1 MRLSLLGT
9 GWLGSALAKHY
20 IAQGWSVMGSTTQKD
35 PKIQGLHHVP
45 ICLSADQTA
54 PLPSKFFNTDYLIIT
69 LPFRRNFT
77 NPMDY
82 LNQCKALTPM
92 LAQYQPSIRH
102 VIFTS
107 STGVYSNYGQRAKE
121 SDSIVPETD
130 RQRALLA
137 VEDYFLSGPVPATVV
152 RLGGLYGPGREKG
165 RFIAARKARGQA
177 LGGGTPVN
185 MIHLYDC
192 IKLITAIIQ
201 KQKTNTIYNGV
212 HPGHPTKSRFY
223 GINLGNDCLE
233 HKRVCSQ
240 KATDELGLVFQ
251 NHATL

>member
-1 MRLSLLGT
+1 MRVSLLGT
-9 GWLGSALAKHY
+9 GWLGSALAQHY
-20 IAQGWSVMGSTTQKD
+20 LAMGCSVMGSTTNED
-35 PKIQGLHHVP
+35 PKISGLQHVP
-45 ICLSADQTA
+45 IQLSATHTD
-54 PLPSKFFNTDYLIIT
+54 PLPSEFFNTDCLIVT
-69 LPFRRNFT
+69 LPFRRSFID
-77 NPMDY
+77 PMDY
-82 LNQCKALTPM
+82 LKQCETLSP
-92 LAQYQPSIRH
+92 LLDPSVIQH

-107 STGVYSNYGQRAKE
+107 STGVYPNHGQLAKE

-137 VEDYFLSGPVPATVV
+137 VEDYFLSSPVPATVV